1 MPIQI
6 SCPSCK
12 GAVRVPEDL
21 LGMRVQ
27 CPRCQATF
35 VSELAEDTPPVAPL
49 NAESSDQAGTP
60 APKPGPRRAPKT
72 DEYDEYDDYDE
83 GRQRYGRPHR
93 GAAILTLG
101 ILSLVM
107 MFPMMLCGPFG
118 LFAAP
123 LGIVAWI
130 MGGNDLAE
138 MRRGGM
144 DRSGEGLTQAGRILG
159 IVSTV
164 LMILG
169 CVIYGFF
176 FALMGA
182 AHRLR

>member
-6 SCPSCK
+6 NCPSCK

-21 LGMRVQ
+21 LSKRVQ

-35 VSELAEDTPPVAPL
+35 VAEIDEEPPPGAPTT
-49 NAESSDQAGTP
+49 AEKPDDAGQP
-60 APKPGPRRAPKT
+60 APSRRPRPAGI
-72 DEYDEYDDYDE
+72 DEYDDHDVYYD
-83 GRQRYGRPHR
+83 RPRPSYGRPHR

-107 MFPMMLCGPFG
+107 IAPC
-118 LFAAP
+118 AP
-123 LGIVAWI
+123 LGIFAWV
-130 MGGNDLAE
+130 MGSNDLSE
-138 MRRGGM
+138 MRRGQM

-164 LMILG
+164 LMMVF
-169 CVIYGFF
+169 CAFYTFF
-176 FALMGA
+176 VGLMG
-182 AHRLR
+182 LRHF

>member
-1 MPIQI
+1 
-6 SCPSCK
+6 CK

-21 LGMRVQ
+21 LGQRVQ

-35 VSELAEDTPPVAPL
+35 VSEVEEETPPVAPVTQEKSDE
-49 NAESSDQAGTP
+49 ASAPSSPPRPRLP
-60 APKPGPRRAPKT
+60 AAV
-72 DEYDEYDDYDE
+72 DDYDDYDDYDD
-83 GRQRYGRPHR
+83 RARRRYGRPHR

-107 MFPMMLCGPFG
+107 MVPC
-118 LFAAP
+118 AP
-123 LGIVAWI
+123 LGIFAWV

-138 MRRGGM
+138 MRRGQM

-164 LMILG
+164 FMIIG
-169 CVIYGFF
+169 C
-176 FALMGA
+176 
-182 AHRLR
+182 

>member
-21 LGMRVQ
+21 LGKRVQ

-35 VSELAEDTPPVAPL
+35 VAEVAEEQPPAPPP
-49 NAESSDQAGTP
+49 AADHPGEAGTP
-60 APKPGPRRAPKT
+60 APPPRPRRPRPV
-72 DEYDEYDDYDE
+72 DEYDDDYDDYDD
-83 GRQRYGRPHR
+83 RPRRRYGRPHR

-107 MFPMMLCGPFG
+107 MFPC
-118 LFAAP
+118 AP
-123 LGIVAWI
+123 LGIFAWV
-130 MGGNDLAE
+130 MGGNDLSE
-138 MRRGGM
+138 MRRGQM

-169 CVIYGFF
+169 CVVYGFF
-176 FALMGA
+176 FTMMGIG
-182 AHRLR
+182 HRF